1 MEDRVV
7 WVGGKTGAFSVKS
20 AYWLD
25 QSGRFEQNRDEV
37 WKKLW
42 KAKIN
47 EGWRILLW
55 RIAVGALPV
64 RARLAARLNLLNS
77 TCCLCGEEDKTEIHL
92 FQTCLV
98 ARMVWVGAIRGL
110 KWEDLEQSHL
120 LILFLFY

>member
-1 MEDRVV
+1 M
-7 WVGGKTGAFSVKS
+7 GP
-20 AYWLD
+20 
-25 QSGRFEQNRDEV
+25 
-37 WKKLW
+37 
-42 KAKIN
+42 
-47 EGWRILLW
+47 
-55 RIAVGALPV
+55 LPV
-64 RARLAARLNLLNS
+64 RARLGARLNLLNS